1 MPTQRDWN
9 TRYVDADTP
18 WDLGGGSR
26 VLGAVIDL
34 GLLSGCE
41 RVLVPGC
48 GRGHDVLQLAQ
59 RGFRGV
65 GIDFAALAIDSLNA
79 AASER
84 GLDVEALAQDLFDLE
99 AVPAGS
105 FDAIWEYTCLVA
117 LPPEQRRR
125 YAALAA
131 HLIRPGGRFVHAV
144 FPTARDPEAHRPPWP
159 ITPDEVVALFGD
171 CWAEVLRSEPLVSP
185 ENRRGREELLILE
198 RR

>member
-1 MPTQRDWN
+1 MPDRDQWN
-9 TRYVDADTP
+9 ARYVDADTP
-18 WDLGGGSR
+18 WDLGDGSC
-26 VLGAVIDL
+26 VLGGVIDL
-34 GLLSGCE
+34 GFLSGRD

-48 GRGHDVLQLAQ
+48 GRGHDVLQLAS
-59 RGFRGV
+59 RGFDAVGV
-65 GIDFAALAIDSLNA
+65 DFAPLAIAALKEA
-79 AASER
+79 AAHAE
-84 GLDVEALAQDLFDLE
+84 LDVTGRAADIFDLE
-99 AVPAGS
+99 EDPAGS

-117 LPPEQRRR
+117 LPPEQRQR

-144 FPTARDPEAHRPPWP
+144 FPTHRPPEAHRPPWP

-171 CWAEVLRSEPLVSP
+171 RWFEVLRTEPLVSP